1 MKLGETIFGVTVW
14 AVLPGRQ
21 PGQQTELAH
30 LTWGGPGDAVHLRG
44 DGITYGRMEHYGRDL
59 GPVSGAC
66 NSEAAAQRAVDEY
79 FAGLGQGPA
88 SRALPDPLQPRAA
101 AEATG
106 AAGVPA
112 AEPAEDETAR
122 ILADYG
128 TPEKQL
134 QYALWEADRIRRDA
148 FQAAGRQLDADVST
162 APARQRFDVAR
173 EAAHGRWAA
182 TAATAVAWY
191 AREIGAT
198 APAPR
203 SAAADADSAYNQG
216 WGSGSHMLRADIVP
230 RPGGYADDQW
240 REYVAG
246 YAEGA
251 RFHATAV
258 IEYAEA
264 LREQVQRNLAG
275 SPPGAAAPSRAAT
288 TWDAPVRAAAD
299 SASPARQAQRSFPR
313 APLPGSAPGS
323 EPTAARPAE
332 PSPSVKPPTP

>member
-21 PGQQTELAH
+21 PGQQAELAH
-30 LTWGGPGDAVHLRG
+30 LTWGGPGEAVHLRG
-44 DGITYGRMEHYGRDL
+44 DGITDGHMEHYGRDL

-66 NSEAAAQRAVDEY
+66 HSEAGAQQAVDEY

-88 SRALPDPLQPRAA
+88 SRALPDPLQPQAA

-112 AEPAEDETAR
+112 AEPAEGEIAR
-122 ILADYG
+122 ILAEYV
-128 TPEKQL
+128 TPETQL

-148 FQAAGRQLDADVST
+148 FQAAGRQLDADGST

-182 TAATAVAWY
+182 AAATAVAWY
-191 AREIGAT
+191 ARDIEAT
-198 APAPR
+198 TPAAS
-203 SAAADADSAYNQG
+203 SAAAGADSPYNQG
-216 WGSGSHMLRADIVP
+216 WDRGNHMLQADIVP

-251 RFHATAV
+251 RFHARAV
-258 IEYAEA
+258 IVYAEA
-264 LREQVQRNLAG
+264 LREQVQRNLAE
-275 SPPGAAAPSRAAT
+275 SPSGAAAPSHAAPAQDTPARAA
-288 TWDAPVRAAAD
+288 VD
-299 SASPARQAQRSFPR
+299 SAGHPR
-313 APLPGSAPGS
+313 R
-323 EPTAARPAE
+323 TR
-332 PSPSVKPPTP
+332 